1 MLATARFSFCRDKHF
16 GYHFKIYKRVTCRWK
31 GSSDV
36 ADLAFAVFL
45 VIRKVNTI
53 YLEHIAQN
61 TQPAGAL
68 LKNTAAE
75 TQARSPRTLAFVDD
89 TSIDA

>member
-1 MLATARFSFCRDKHF
+1 
-16 GYHFKIYKRVTCRWK
+16 
-31 GSSDV
+31 V